1 MLDIIDRYPFSSVA
15 NQQAILVLDFLKR
28 ALDQEEMEQ
37 LKEFVANR
45 LSSQEGVYLTLGSGR
60 PTTQGNLATIVQIA
74 LALKKMT
81 EGTNEESNPHDEEEE
96 DEEEEKCIKENDW
109 NIFCTNQLKVFETKW
124 TKKLEDYGPDD
135 NADEHQFRFK

>member
-28 ALDQEEMEQ
+28 ALDQEEMQQ
-37 LKEFVANR
+37 LKEFVANK
-45 LSSQEGVYLTLGSGR
+45 LTSHEGVYLTLGSGR

-81 EGTNEESNPHDEEEE
+81 EGNGDADKEPHEEE
-96 DEEEEKCIKENDW
+96 DDEEEEEKCIKENDW
-109 NIFCTNQLKVFETKW
+109 NIFCTN
-124 TKKLEDYGPDD
+124 
-135 NADEHQFRFK
+135 